1 KVLVGGFFSWLGG
14 VSRANLARLN
24 ADGSVDGTFNP
35 GADLSADDSIPAVY
49 CLSVQPDGKILVGGY
64 FLALGGADRNS
75 LGRLNPDGSVDATF
89 APLLG
94 SSGWAVFC
102 LAQQTDGKIL
112 VAADFALMDTTPH
125 FYLTRLDRDG
135 NLDTFFSPVMD
146 APLNAL
152 AVQADGEILL
162 GGSFSTV
169 NGQPRLNI
177 ARLNRTQPATESLS
191 FDGSRA
197 TWLRGGS
204 AAEIWRAE
212 FEATTDG
219 VNWTTLGV

>member
-1 KVLVGGFFSWLGG
+1 
-14 VSRANLARLN
+14 
-24 ADGSVDGTFNP
+24 
-35 GADLSADDSIPAVY
+35 
-49 CLSVQPDGKILVGGY
+49 
-64 FLALGGADRNS
+64 
-75 LGRLNPDGSVDATF
+75 
-89 APLLG
+89 
-94 SSGWAVFC
+94 
-102 LAQQTDGKIL
+102 
-112 VAADFALMDTTPH
+112 FALMDTTPH

-219 VNWTTLGV
+219 VNWTTLGVGERIAGGWQLSGVSLAANHPNLRARGWVTGGYGCGSTWFLDS